1 MPNPGIVIQVSKAL
15 MKLKLLLFTCMHM
28 SVSGDANF
36 HMSKTGLTLG
46 GFTQPSVA
54 ANLVEL
60 PQSQEK
66 GLAQRFLWISPK
78 PCFAKFATLEQVNEE
93 FCKYLSKMLLLIT

>member
-15 MKLKLLLFTCMHM
+15 MKLKLLLFTYMHM
-28 SVSGDANF
+28 SVYAKF

-46 GFTQPSVA
+46 CFTQPSVA

>member
-1 MPNPGIVIQVSKAL
+1 M
-15 MKLKLLLFTCMHM
+15 
-28 SVSGDANF
+28 DR
-36 HMSKTGLTLG
+36 TGLTLG

-66 GLAQRFLWISPK
+66 GLAQRFLWIVPK
-78 PCFAKFATLEQVNEE
+78 PSYAKFGTLKPVNEE
-93 FCKYLSKMLLLIT
+93 FCEYLGKKIVVQVTQMFLAIN